1 MLKDIKH
8 ELLSNPQSIVNILET
23 YDFYKPHI
31 KNNEIRCGYEEGHN
45 PTAISIRLNNNDNL
59 FVKDYSRGLSYDL
72 ISYIIK
78 VRGVKFVDVMTA
90 IKAELGISNFYEF
103 NTRNSVFGGFYDRIK
118 KKDSDLYVKTYDE
131 SILNEYQNVYN
142 TRFLYDNIGFSAQD
156 YFHIGYDVI
165 SQRITIPIYSPYNE
179 LIGIKARADW
189 NVDAEEPKYL
199 YLLPCA
205 MSSTLYGYCQNY
217 EYLSEN
223 DILVFEAEKSVLQ
236 CYSYGIRNCVSL
248 GSNSLSTTQCKLIME
263 LNPKR
268 VIFML
273 DKGLDY
279 ENTKNNATK
288 LSAFSRM
295 FDTDFYWW
303 DWTNNLTLPDKA
315 SPSDYG
321 KEILNQIINEE
332 ITEVII

>member
-1 MLKDIKH
+1 MLKDIKR

-31 KNNEIRCGYEEGHN
+31 QNNEVRCGYSEGHN
-45 PTAISIRLNNNDNL
+45 PTAISIRLCNNENL

-72 ISYIIK
+72 ITYIIK
-78 VRGVKFVDVMTA
+78 VRGVEFVDVLA
-90 IKAELGISNFYEF
+90 NIKTEIGISDFYEF
-103 NTRNSVFGGFYDRIK
+103 NTRNAVFGGFYDRIK
-118 KKDSDLYVKTYDE
+118 QKNSDLYVKTYDK
-131 SILNEYQNVYN
+131 SILCEYQNAYN
-142 TRFLYDNIGFSAQD
+142 TRFLSDNIGFNAQD
-156 YFHIGYDVI
+156 YFHIGYDII
-165 SQRITIPIYSPYNE
+165 SQRITIPIFSPYNE
-179 LIGIKARADW
+179 LIGIKARANW
-189 NVDAEEPKYL
+189 EVDAEEPKYL

-217 EYLSEN
+217 EYLSN
-223 DILVFEAEKSVLQ
+223 GDIFVFEAEKSVLQ
-236 CYSYGIRNCVSL
+236 CHTYGIRNCVSL

-279 ENTKNNATK
+279 ENTKANATK
-288 LSAFSRM
+288 LSAFTRM
-295 FDTDFYWW
+295 FDTKIYWW
-303 DWTNNLTLPDKA
+303 GWNNNLTLPDKA

-321 KEILNQIINEE
+321 KEALKRIINEE
-332 ITEVII
+332 ITEVIS